1 MSFRDSRYLEN
12 TISSA
17 RDEARNLSEGG
28 RSWLAQ
34 LMTVWASGYLEATC
48 RDVLRTYAEQR
59 AEPSVA
65 RFVSRNLDRF
75 SSPKME
81 NILTLVRSFDKNR
94 ADELE
99 EFADGSVKESVNSIV
114 GPTEPDRSWTPN
126 KYICRALY
134 RSILKTPRNS
144 PENWKPFSTQQRKA
158 ENGGRKGKGS

>member
-1 MSFRDSRYLEN
+1 MSFRESRYLEN

-94 ADELE
+94 ADDLE

-114 GPTEPDRSWTPN
+114 GLRNQIAHGRPTNVSVGRISQYFEDA
-126 KYICRALY
+126 KKFA
-134 RSILKTPRNS
+134 
-144 PENWKPFSTQQRKA
+144 RKLETLFNTA
-158 ENGGRKGKGS
+158 EKG